1 MKLKD
6 FTHNRVFLSWA
17 GMTVGSLIYCFTI
30 VFILDKGEFYA
41 GGVTG
46 ICQIIANNI
55 IGVPILKSVFV
66 AVANIP
72 LFLIGFKKVSRRFA
86 ILSLASVLLQT
97 VALFVFQKI
106 YDAGFDPFKGLVL
119 DDSYGKL
126 VLSVLGGVIAGIAC
140 GITLKYGAS
149 TGGMDI
155 VSQAFSFKTD
165 KSFAYVSFTLD
176 LFVVALGIVV
186 NDFKIEIGIYT
197 VIRMAVSNLT
207 LDRIYKIYNYHK
219 VTIITKNVEEVNSS
233 IISHFDHGVTIIQ
246 AKGGYSG
253 ETKYKIE
260 CVCLSY
266 EVEDYRRLI
275 KEVDPKAFVYYEALK
290 GVQGRFK
297 KKAIS

>member
-219 VTIITKNVEEVNSS
+219 VTIITKNVEEVNS
-233 IISHFDHGVTIIQ
+233 
-246 AKGGYSG
+246 
-253 ETKYKIE
+253 
-260 CVCLSY
+260 
-266 EVEDYRRLI
+266 
-275 KEVDPKAFVYYEALK
+275 
-290 GVQGRFK
+290 
-297 KKAIS
+297 

>member
-1 MKLKD
+1 MKKM
-6 FTHNRVFLSWA
+6 FHNRVFLSWM
-17 GMTVGSLIYCFTI
+17 GMTVGSLLYCFVI

-55 IGVPILKSVFV
+55 FHRPILKSILV
-66 AVANIP
+66 ASANIP
-72 LFLIGFKKVSRRFA
+72 LFLIGYKKVSKRFA

-97 VALFVFQKI
+97 IALFLFQKI
-106 YDAGFDPFKGLVL
+106 YDNGFDPFKNFVG
-119 DDSYGKL
+119 DDSYGK
-126 VLSVLGGVIAGIAC
+126 VTLSVLGGVLAGLAC

-165 KSFAYVSFTLD
+165 KSFAYVSFSLD
-176 LFVVALGIVV
+176 LVVVVLGIAV
-186 NDFKIEIGIYT
+186 NNFNINVGIYT
-197 VIRMAVSNLT
+197 IIRMAMSHIV

-219 VTIITKNVEEVNSS
+219 ITIITKNVDEVNKA
-233 IISHFDHGVTIIQ
+233 IIERFDHGITIIQ

-253 ETKYKIE
+253 ETKYVLE

-266 EVEDYRRLI
+266 EVEEYRRLL
-275 KEVDPKAFVYYEALK
+275 KNVDPKAFIYLEVIK
-290 GVQGRFK
+290 GIQGKFK